1 MMTNHRQ
8 GGLSMASIK
17 EIEGIGPAY
26 AAKLKDAGATTTEQL
41 LDKGATPKGREELA
55 ASTGASAKLILEW
68 VNHADLARIKG
79 IGWEYA
85 DLLEAA
91 GVDTVPELAQRNAD
105 NLHIKLSEV
114 NAVKDLVRR
123 LPTADQLHTW
133 VEEAKT
139 LLRVIT
145 Y

>member
-1 MMTNHRQ
+1 
-8 GGLSMASIK
+8 MAPIK

-26 AAKLKDAGATTTEQL
+26 AAKLKDAGITTTEQL
-41 LDKGATPKGREELA
+41 LDKGATAKGREELA
-55 ASTGASAKLILEW
+55 TSAGASMKLILEW
-68 VNHADLARIKG
+68 VNHIDLERIKG

-105 NLHIKLSEV
+105 NLHAKLLEI
-114 NAVKDLVRR
+114 NAAKELVRR
-123 LPTADQLHTW
+123 LPTADQLRTW

-139 LLRVIT
+139 LPRVIT

>member
-1 MMTNHRQ
+1 
-8 GGLSMASIK
+8 MASIK

-26 AAKLKDAGATTTEQL
+26 VAKLKDAGVTTTDQL
-41 LDKGATPKGREELA
+41 LAKGAAPKGREELA
-55 ASTGASAKLILEW
+55 SSTGASAKLILEW
-68 VNHADLARIKG
+68 VNHVDLARIKG

-91 GVDTVPELAQRNAD
+91 GVDTIPELAQRNAD
-105 NLHIKLSEV
+105 NLHTKLSEV
-114 NAVKDLVRR
+114 NTTKKVVRR
-123 LPTADQLHTW
+123 LPTLDQLRAW

-139 LLRVIT
+139 LPRVIT

>member
-1 MMTNHRQ
+1 
-8 GGLSMASIK
+8 MAPIK

-26 AAKLKDAGATTTEQL
+26 AAKLKDAGISTTEQL
-41 LDKGATPKGREELA
+41 LEKGAAPKGREELA
-55 ASTGASAKLILEW
+55 TSTGVIAKLILEW
-68 VNHADLARIKG
+68 VNHADLGRIKG

-105 NLHIKLSEV
+105 NLHAKLSEI
-114 NAVKDLVRR
+114 NATKEIVRR
-123 LPTADQLHTW
+123 LPTADQVSAW

-139 LLRVIT
+139 LPRVVT
-145 Y
+145 H

>member
-1 MMTNHRQ
+1 
-8 GGLSMASIK
+8 MASIK

-26 AAKLKDAGATTTEQL
+26 AAKLKDAGITTTEQL
-41 LDKGATPKGREELA
+41 IEKGAAPKGREELA
-55 ASTGASAKLILEW
+55 TGTGMSGKLILEW
-68 VNHADLARIKG
+68 VNHADLGRIKG

-91 GVDTVPELAQRNAD
+91 GVDTVPELAQRNAG
-105 NLHIKLSEV
+105 NLHAKLSEI
-114 NAVKDLVRR
+114 NAAKELVRR
-123 LPTADQLHTW
+123 LPSADQVSAW

-139 LLRVIT
+139 LPRIIT

>member
-1 MMTNHRQ
+1 
-8 GGLSMASIK
+8 MALIK
-17 EIEGIGPAY
+17 EIEGIGPAF
-26 AAKLKDAGATTTEQL
+26 AAKLKEAGITTTEQL
-41 LDKGATPKGREELA
+41 LNKGAAPKGREELA
-55 ASTGASAKLILEW
+55 ASTGASTKLILEW
-68 VNHADLARIKG
+68 VNHIDLERIKG

-105 NLHIKLSEV
+105 NLHTKLSEI
-114 NAVKDLVRR
+114 NATKELVRR
-123 LPTADQLHTW
+123 LPTAVQLRTW

-139 LLRVIT
+139 LPRIIT